1 MVFTPRADRVWLTVV
16 VVAGATTVW
25 GCREQPAAQVVATTQ
40 QPVHTRPAQA
50 TVPPVAAPESDAD
63 RTIRRELDTAIDQDP
78 ALKDR
83 PISFTVEAGDITV
96 TGAVR
101 TEAERQR
108 INELALHINGV
119 KSVANALRV
128 SPGEGGN

>member
-1 MVFTPRADRVWLTVV
+1 MVFTPREVRAWLAVV
-16 VVAGATTVW
+16 VVAGATTAS

-40 QPVHTRPAQA
+40 QPAQTRPPQA
-50 TVPPVAAPESDAD
+50 TAAPAPAPESEAD
-63 RTIRRELDTAIDQDP
+63 RAIRRELDAAIDQDQ

-96 TGAVR
+96 TGAVS
-101 TEAERQR
+101 TEAERQK
-108 INELALHINGV
+108 INELALQINGV